1 MSIPEELME
10 GLTLPLSVMLL
21 AVVDEESVTNASSIY
36 IVGLPELCIAY
47 RNNISNLM
55 LFQ

>member
-1 MSIPEELME
+1 ME